1 MYSLIM
7 VIMLGGT
14 NGSSVSNTTIDTFA
28 NESLCN
34 VAAYQWAGKVT
45 KGLLPPSAG
54 ATSSSISIVGLCV
67 KTSEGK

>member
-1 MYSLIM
+1 
-7 VIMLGGT
+7 MLGGA
-14 NGSSVSNTTIDTFA
+14 NGSTVSNKTIDNFA

-54 ATSSSISIVGLCV
+54 ATTSSISIVGLCV
-67 KTSEGK
+67 KTSEEK

>member
-1 MYSLIM
+1 
-7 VIMLGGT
+7 MLGGA
-14 NGSSVSNTTIDTFA
+14 NGSTVSNTTIDTFA

-54 ATSSSISIVGLCV
+54 ATTSSISIVGLCV
-67 KTSEGK
+67 KTSEEK

>member
-7 VIMLGGT
+7 VIMLGGA

-54 ATSSSISIVGLCV
+54 ATTSSISIVGLCV
-67 KTSEGK
+67 KTSEEK

>member
-14 NGSSVSNTTIDTFA
+14 NGSSVSNTAIDTFTD
-28 NESLCN
+28 ESLCN

>member
-1 MYSLIM
+1 MYTLIM
-7 VIMLGGT
+7 VIMLGGA
-14 NGSSVSNTTIDTFA
+14 NGSTVSNKTIDNFA

-54 ATSSSISIVGLCV
+54 ATTSSISIVGLCV
-67 KTSEGK
+67 KTSEEK

>member
-1 MYSLIM
+1 
-7 VIMLGGT
+7 MLGGT
-14 NGSSVSNTTIDTFA
+14 NGSTVSNTTIDTFA

-54 ATSSSISIVGLCV
+54 ATTSSISIVGLCV